1 MDTTFGFL
9 LGLVFVGDFCFP
21 SFPYIFLLEETNA
34 FSVSVEMEH
43 LHWDILEAV
52 FLATCM

>member
-1 MDTTFGFL
+1 MYWLCGHNFYFIFFIFFSL
-9 LGLVFVGDFCFP
+9 FF
-21 SFPYIFLLEETNA
+21 SFTLEETNA
-34 FSVSVEMEH
+34 FSVYVETER